1 MKAVTMVMLAV
12 LMFTLQTTE
21 AHPHK
26 RVVNKHQYNQHKR
39 IQQGVHSGQLTR
51 REATALRIQQVK
63 IRSYKYMAK
72 ADGRVTHAE
81 RKMIRHAEMQ
91 VNRGIYNKKHN
102 NRRVYR

>member
-1 MKAVTMVMLAV
+1 MAAV
-12 LMFTLQTTE
+12 LMFTLQTAE

-26 RVVNKHQYNQHKR
+26 RVVDKHQYNQHKR

-51 REATALRIQQVK
+51 REATALRMQQVK
-63 IRSYKYMAK
+63 IKSYKRMSK

-91 VNRGIYNKKHN
+91 ASRGIYNKKHN
-102 NRRVYR
+102 NNRRGHR